1 MADYIKGEGN
11 IFKNDYKKLDSHPDN
26 KGKIRIPKDLL
37 KLMAEEFKTSNA
49 SEIEMD
55 LALWNRVAKKTGKN
69 YQFARL
75 EMPYKKPNVEQ
86 AKEVVENA
94 VASELSDEPPF

>member
-26 KGKIRIPKDLL
+26 KGKIRIPRDLL
-37 KLMAEEFKTSNA
+37 KLMAEEFKT
-49 SEIEMD
+49 
-55 LALWNRVAKKTGKN
+55 
-69 YQFARL
+69 
-75 EMPYKKPNVEQ
+75 NVEQ

-94 VASELSDEPPF
+94 VVSEVSDEPPF